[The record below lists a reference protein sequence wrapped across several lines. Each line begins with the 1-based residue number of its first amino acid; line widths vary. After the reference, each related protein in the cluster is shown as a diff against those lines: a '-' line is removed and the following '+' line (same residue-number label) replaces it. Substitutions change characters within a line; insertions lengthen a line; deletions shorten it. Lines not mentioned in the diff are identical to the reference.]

1 MTGTSFGQALGTL
14 IRRKRKAAGLT
25 QVQLAED
32 AYGDVGK
39 TRRISELE
47 NGTVANPHLKT
58 IDPIIV
64 TLKITDAE
72 LEECA
77 ASAAYKPDEDL
88 DRAYREAR
96 NLIDAVAKQFEHA
109 QPSATLAEL
118 DKFLRGKA
126 KEWLELRSRL
136 QAIDL
141 ADKNVAALRTAA
153 TEALS
158 KGEFDSVEQ
167 LLFEAEERFQK
178 TETLKEVQ
186 KHAELR
192 IARGDTYLLR
202 GDTQRALTL
211 YVEAAE
217 FFRPFDLG
225 AMEDV
230 LNDLCHRT
238 YEVARR
244 SLEPTYPLVLGLLDV
259 LATVPTVQSD
269 GQKKSAV
276 SYRKSL
282 VLRNVAEQSQG
293 KVAQEALEQAVLNA
307 RDAWSGQADKTSN
320 IAMQVNLSLSN
331 CLFQQGKATN
341 DVGKIREAVSILR
354 KTKAVLEQSP
364 ASFDLLDYACNSLGV
379 ALLALLSIDTSI
391 NKEDVL
397 KEALTAF
404 SMAVKASEERSN
416 IETWGGAKINVGN
429 LLADCARAEST
440 TPEDRVF
447 LRVRAVCEYAS
458 ACEVHP
464 FLAFHEQ
471 FAFAQYQLGEVLFEL
486 AKSTP
491 RGLAEP
497 YLSRSMNAFYTA
509 STVWDEE
516 RAPSRWASINL
527 RLGRGFMWHAEM
539 EEVDTALSDYEKALE
554 HLNIALPIF
563 EEDNSASELDACKH
577 AIARATA
584 GLSAAQIKTP

>member
-1 MTGTSFGQALGTL
+1 M
-14 IRRKRKAAGLT
+14 
-25 QVQLAED
+25 QLAED
-32 AYGDVGK
+32 AYGDGGK

-64 TLKITDAE
+64 TLRITNAE

-77 ASAAYKPDEDL
+77 ASAAFKPDEDL

-118 DKFLRGKA
+118 DEFLRGKA
-126 KEWLELRSRL
+126 KEWFELRTRL
-136 QAIDL
+136 QEIDL
-141 ADKNVAALRTAA
+141 ADKNVAGLTTAA
-153 TEALS
+153 AEALS
-158 KGEFDSVEQ
+158 KGEFESVEQ

-178 TETLKEVQ
+178 SETLHEVQ
-186 KHAELR
+186 KYADLR

-202 GDTQRALTL
+202 GNTQRALAL

-217 FFRPFDLG
+217 FFRPFDVE
-225 AMEDV
+225 AMEDA
-230 LNDLCHRT
+230 LNELCHRA

-244 SLEPTYPLVLGLLDV
+244 SLEPTYSLVLGLLDV

-269 GQKKSAV
+269 VRKKSAL

-282 VLRNVAEQSQG
+282 ILRNVAERSQG
-293 KVAQEALEQAVLNA
+293 KAAQEALEQAVLSA

-320 IAMQVNLSLSN
+320 TAIQVNLSLSN
-331 CLFQQGKATN
+331 CLCQQGTASN
-341 DVGKIREAVSILR
+341 DVGKISEAVSILR
-354 KTKAVLEQSP
+354 KTKAVLEHSP
-364 ASFDLLDYACNSLGV
+364 TSFGLLAYACNSLGA
-379 ALLALLSIDTSI
+379 ALLALLSIDTSM

-397 KEALTAF
+397 KEALAAF
-404 SMAVKASEERSN
+404 SMAVKASEEMSN
-416 IETWGGAKINVGN
+416 IEIWCTAKINVGN
-429 LLADCARAEST
+429 LLADCARAESS
-440 TPEDRVF
+440 TPKDRVF

-464 FLAFHEQ
+464 LLVFHEQ
-471 FAFAQYQLGEVLFEL
+471 FASAQYQLGEVLFEL
-486 AKSTP
+486 ATTTP

-509 STVWDEE
+509 STVWDAE

-539 EEVDTALSDYEKALE
+539 EEVDTTLSDYEKALE

-563 EEDNSASELDACKH
+563 DEGNSASELDACKR
-577 AIARATA
+577 AIGQATA
-584 GLSAAQIKTP
+584 ALSAAQTKTS

>member
-1 MTGTSFGQALGTL
+1 MTGASFGQALGML

-32 AYGDVGK
+32 AYGDAGK

-77 ASAAYKPDEDL
+77 ASVAFKPDEDL

-118 DKFLRGKA
+118 DEFLRGKA
-126 KEWLELRSRL
+126 KEWSELRARL

-153 TEALS
+153 AEALS

-178 TETLKEVQ
+178 SETLQEVR
-186 KHAELR
+186 KHAQLR
-192 IARGDTYLLR
+192 IARADTYLLR
-202 GDTQRALTL
+202 GNPQRAMEL

-225 AMEDV
+225 AMEEV
-230 LNDLCHRT
+230 LNDLSHRA
-238 YEVARR
+238 YEVTRR
-244 SLEPTYPLVLGLLDV
+244 SLEPNFSLVLGLLDV

-269 GQKKSAV
+269 GHKKNAL

-282 VLRNVAEQSQG
+282 VLRNVAERSRG
-293 KVAQEALEQAVLNA
+293 KAAQEALEQAILSA
-307 RDAWSGQADKTSN
+307 RDALSGQTDKTSN
-320 IAMQVNLSLSN
+320 TAVQANLSLSN
-331 CLFQQGKATN
+331 CLVQQGEATN
-341 DVGKIREAVSILR
+341 DASKIREAVSILR
-354 KTKAVLEQSP
+354 ETKGVLEHSP
-364 ASFDLLDYACNSLGV
+364 RSFELLDHTCNSLGA
-379 ALLALLSIDTSI
+379 ALLALLSTDASI
-391 NKEDVL
+391 SKEEIL
-397 KEALTAF
+397 KEALATF
-404 SMAVKASEERSN
+404 STAVKASEEVSN
-416 IETWGGAKINVGN
+416 IEIWHVAKINVGS
-429 LLADCARAEST
+429 LLADFARVESN
-440 TPEDRVF
+440 TPEDRIF
-447 LRVRAVCEYAS
+447 LRVRAVCEFAS

-491 RGLAEP
+491 RGLAEA
-497 YLSRSMNAFYTA
+497 YLSRSMDAFYAA
-509 STVWDEE
+509 SKVWDAE

-527 RLGRGFMWHAEM
+527 RLGRGFMWHAELD
-539 EEVDTALSDYEKALE
+539 EVSTALSYYENALE

-563 EEDNSASELDACKH
+563 EEDNSVSEVDACKR

-584 GLSAAQIKTP
+584 GLSAAQTKTP